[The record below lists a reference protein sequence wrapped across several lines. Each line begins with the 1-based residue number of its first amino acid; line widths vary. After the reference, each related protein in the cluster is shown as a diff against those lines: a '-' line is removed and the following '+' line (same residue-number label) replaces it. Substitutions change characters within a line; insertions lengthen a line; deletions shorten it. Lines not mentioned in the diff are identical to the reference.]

1 MAGSIEGALD
11 GPAPQ
16 VYLNEL
22 GASSIDW
29 AVRVWAETPDY
40 WAVRERLTQRI
51 KEALDAADIGI
62 PFPRMDVHLDG
73 MVEGGE
79 TRVSDR

>member
-1 MAGSIEGALD
+1 MVGSIEGVL
-11 GPAPQ
+11 GEPASQ
-16 VYLNEL
+16 VYLSEL

-51 KEALDAADIGI
+51 KEALDTADIGI
-62 PFPRMDVHLDG
+62 LFPQMDVHMDS
-73 MVEGGE
+73 VREGAEATGS
-79 TRVSDR
+79 TR